1 MDPSQQELPRG
12 FSVLYER
19 VAWCFS
25 FTYKMDLIESRCGG
39 RRTIWNVD
47 PMPPL
52 VSVDA
57 SGEEL

>member
-1 MDPSQQELPRG
+1 MDLFQQGIRSNVNGLN
-12 FSVLYER
+12 ER
-19 VAWCFS
+19 VDWCFP

-39 RRTIWNVD
+39 QRTIWNVD